1 MISTLRKCYFCKK
14 TPLIVIDKVLLS
26 DEIVEAEFVCN
37 LSKCKG
43 GCCEDGDAGAP
54 LSDKEL
60 DEVKKSYEKVKSS
73 MTKEGI
79 REVEKNGL
87 YRYDREFGWVTPTV
101 DNKICAYGFKDKQ
114 GVIKC
119 VFEEAYNRDEIK
131 WKKPIS
137 CHLYPIKKT
146 KSKYTGHEMLNY
158 EPRKDMCA
166 PACKLGKELKV
177 PVYVFLKE
185 ALTREYGKSFYEA
198 LSQVAADYFKAKQS
212 KK

>member
-1 MISTLRKCYFCKK
+1 M
-14 TPLIVIDKVLLS
+14 IVIDHVLMS

-37 LSKCKG
+37 LNKCKG

-54 LSDKEL
+54 LEDKEL
-60 DEVKKSYEKVKSS
+60 DEVKKAYEKVKPS
-73 MTKEGI
+73 MTVEGI
-79 REVEKNGL
+79 KEVEKNGL

-101 DNKICAYGFKDKQ
+101 NDTICAYGFKDEK
-114 GVIKC
+114 GIIKC
-119 VFEEAYNRDEIK
+119 VFEEAYNRGDIK

-146 KSKYTGHEMLNY
+146 KSKYTGNEMLNY
-158 EPRKDMCA
+158 EPRKDMCS

-177 PVYVFLKE
+177 PVYIFLKDALVRAFGE
-185 ALTREYGKSFYEA
+185 PFYKALT
-198 LSQVAADYFKAKQS
+198 QIADGYYSAKQP

>member
-1 MISTLRKCYFCKK
+1 M
-14 TPLIVIDKVLLS
+14 IVIDNVLLS
-26 DEIVEAEFVCN
+26 DEIIEENFVCN

-54 LSDKEL
+54 LTDKEL
-60 DEVKKSYEKVKSS
+60 DEVKKSYEKVKHK
-73 MTKEGI
+73 MTPEGI

-101 DNKICAYGFKDKQ
+101 NEKICAYGYKDSK

-119 VFEEAYNRDEIK
+119 AFEEAYNEGVIK

-137 CHLYPIKKT
+137 CHLYPIKKS
-146 KSKYTGHEMLNY
+146 KSKYTKHEMLNY

-166 PACKLGKELKV
+166 PACALGKELKV
-177 PVYVFLKE
+177 PVYVFLKD
-185 ALTREYGKSFYEA
+185 ALIREYGQSFYDVLCRIA
-198 LSQVAADYFKAKQS
+198 NDYYQIKKS
-212 KK
+212 KKN

>member
-1 MISTLRKCYFCKK
+1 LHKYF
-14 TPLIVIDKVLLS
+14 PLIVIDKVLLS

-43 GCCEDGDAGAP
+43 ACCEDGDAGAP

-60 DEVKKSYEKVKSS
+60 DEVKKSYEKIKPL
-73 MTKEGI
+73 MTPEGI
-79 REVEKNGL
+79 KEVEKNGL

-101 DNKICAYGFKDKQ
+101 DNKICAYGFKDKN

-119 VFEEAYNRDEIK
+119 AFEESYNKKEIK

-146 KSKYTGHEMLNY
+146 KSKYTKHEMLNY
-158 EPRKDMCA
+158 EPRKDICA

-185 ALTREYGKSFYEA
+185 ALIREYGTPFYNA
-198 LSQVAADYFKAKQS
+198 LCEIANDYYQVKQS
-212 KK
+212 KKD

>member
-1 MISTLRKCYFCKK
+1 M
-14 TPLIVIDKVLLS
+14 IVIDNVLLS
-26 DEIVEAEFVCN
+26 DEIIEENFVCN

-54 LSDKEL
+54 LTDKEL
-60 DEVKKSYEKVKSS
+60 DEVKKSYEKVKHK
-73 MTKEGI
+73 MTPEGI

-101 DNKICAYGFKDKQ
+101 NEKICAYGYKDSK

-119 VFEEAYNRDEIK
+119 AFEEAYNEGVIK

-137 CHLYPIKKT
+137 CHLYPIKKS
-146 KSKYTGHEMLNY
+146 KSKYTKHEMLNY

-166 PACKLGKELKV
+166 PACALGKELKV
-177 PVYVFLKE
+177 PVYVFLKD
-185 ALTREYGKSFYEA
+185 ALIREYGQSFYDVLCQIA
-198 LSQVAADYFKAKQS
+198 NDYYQIKKS
-212 KK
+212 K